1 MIHAANATINTKRK
15 GIFFYL
21 HNGTFSISFVP
32 EQILLES
39 LYPRRYSHI
48 RILLLIF
55 RSFYLE
61 VTVMCEHCT
70 RREFLGTGVASGLI
84 LAGANWTHA
93 WASQSPPSQ
102 PIGKSRICVI
112 ITGTPAP
119 IDRDWGAD
127 NTQVEAMK
135 TRLAKAEKD
144 LGNVE
149 LIMGQSSDAE
159 QTAALLE
166 KAGPAAPVLTINVRN
181 FALTSVVKP
190 ILDGAHPM
198 IMFSLPASGHDWMYP
213 HRWHRQ
219 GHRVTLLASGDYD
232 ELERALRLLRVIPM
246 MQRTRIILF
255 PPARGTAPAQSPD
268 QVKQRLGADV
278 VAIEEKT
285 FDEMISAVDDQAV
298 QVEADIWTKN
308 AKEIIE
314 PNKEDISKAAR
325 ISLALQRLMEQEKA
339 QGLAVGTCMGWLPK
353 GFPCL
358 GFARLR
364 DRGIPAACEGD
375 MDSLLTMLLFQY
387 LIDCP
392 GFQGNATFDTARN
405 TLWTAHCTA
414 PLKMDGPNGKEAPYL
429 LRGHSE
435 VGGSGCVPEIQY
447 RLGENIT
454 RSKLVNLDTIL
465 VSKGKIIEVPEK
477 SVHGCR
483 TQIVTEVQDAATM
496 AANWSSVIET
506 EDAMTL
512 LHRVVFY
519 GDHIDSVNH
528 LARLMDMKVVK
539 EG

>member
-1 MIHAANATINTKRK
+1 
-15 GIFFYL
+15 
-21 HNGTFSISFVP
+21 
-32 EQILLES
+32 
-39 LYPRRYSHI
+39 
-48 RILLLIF
+48 
-55 RSFYLE
+55 
-61 VTVMCEHCT
+61 
-70 RREFLGTGVASGLI
+70 
-84 LAGANWTHA
+84 
-93 WASQSPPSQ
+93 
-102 PIGKSRICVI
+102 
-112 ITGTPAP
+112 
-119 IDRDWGAD
+119 
-127 NTQVEAMK
+127 MK
-135 TRLAKAEKD
+135 ARLAKAEKD

-149 LIMGQSSDAE
+149 LIIGQSSDAQ

-166 KAGPAAPVLTINVRN
+166 KAGPAAPVLTINVQN
-181 FALTSVVKP
+181 FALTRVVQP
-190 ILDGAHPM
+190 ILDGSHPM

-213 HRWHRQ
+213 LRWHRK
-219 GHRVTLLASGDYD
+219 GHRVSLLTSSDYD
-232 ELERALRLLRVIPM
+232 ELERGLRLLRVIPM
-246 MQRTRIILF
+246 MQKTRIILF
-255 PPARGTAPAQSPD
+255 PPARGTTAAQSPEK
-268 QVKQRLGADV
+268 VKKRLGADV
-278 VAIEEKT
+278 VAVEEKV
-285 FDEMISAVDDQAV
+285 FDEMISAAEDNAV
-298 QVEADIWTKN
+298 RAEIDSWTKN

-325 ISLALQRLMEQEKA
+325 VSVALQRLMEQEKA

-364 DRGIPAACEGD
+364 DGGIPAACEGD

-387 LIDCP
+387 AIDKP

-405 TLWTAHCTA
+405 ALWTAHCTA
-414 PLKMDGPNGKEAPYL
+414 PLKMDGPDGAEAPYL

-447 RLGENIT
+447 RLGETIT
-454 RSKLVNLDTIL
+454 RSKMVNLDTIL
-465 VSKGKIIEVPEK
+465 VSKGKIIEVPAR

-496 AANWSSVIET
+496 AANWSSVLET

-519 GDHIDSVNH
+519 GDHTDSMNH